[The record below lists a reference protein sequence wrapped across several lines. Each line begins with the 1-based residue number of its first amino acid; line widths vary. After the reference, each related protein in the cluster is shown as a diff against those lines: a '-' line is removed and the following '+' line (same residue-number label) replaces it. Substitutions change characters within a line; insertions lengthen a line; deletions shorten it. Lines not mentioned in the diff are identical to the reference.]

1 MAAKTAQPSAVKTSS
16 AKNASTPTRS
26 TGRPARTRAAATRKT
41 DALDASSRR
50 PASVEVADRAGSRR
64 PVLHAL
70 IASEEAVKR
79 NSLEVQL
86 PIVGEVQLPAA
97 DELAFIGGV
106 TALAII
112 GVLEWPVAVILGV
125 GHGLAGIR
133 HKKLLRAF
141 GEALEEA

>member
-1 MAAKTAQPSAVKTSS
+1 
-16 AKNASTPTRS
+16 
-26 TGRPARTRAAATRKT
+26 
-41 DALDASSRR
+41 
-50 PASVEVADRAGSRR
+50 
-64 PVLHAL
+64 L